1 MILRMD
7 HRLAGR
13 YRSGSQAA
21 RAVTELWGSRQ
32 LYCVSC
38 TCSRLERASNNTRAF
53 DFRCA
58 TCGAFYQLKSSKT
71 WNERRIVDAGY
82 DAMISAILQDRTPNL
97 LILQY
102 ALSWSVLNL
111 LLIPSFFFSPAAVE
125 KRKPL
130 SVAARRAGWV
140 GCNIRLDGIAPE
152 GKLRI
157 VQDGIACSPADVRR
171 RYAAVRPL
179 ALLPVS
185 VRGWTLDVLRAVRQ
199 ISKPEFSLE
208 DAYRL
213 ENELGR
219 LHPQNR
225 NVRPKIRQQLQLLR
239 DVGVLRFISPGR
251 NRLVV

>member
-1 MILRMD
+1 MD
-7 HRLAGR
+7 HRLAGG

-21 RAVTELWGSRQ
+21 RTVTELWGSQQ

-38 TCSRLERASNNTRAF
+38 TCPRLEKASNNTKAF
-53 DFRCA
+53 DFQCA
-58 TCGAFYQLKSSKT
+58 MCGAFYQLKSSKA

-82 DAMISAILQDRTPNL
+82 EAMMSAILQDRTPNL

-130 SVAARRAGWV
+130 AVYARRAGWV
-140 GCNIRLDGIAPE
+140 GCSIRLDKIAPE

-157 VQDGIACSPADVRR
+157 VQGGIACAPADVRK

-179 ALLPVS
+179 ASLPVS
-185 VRGWTLDVLRAVRQ
+185 VRGWTLDLLKLVRQ
-199 ISKPEFSLE
+199 IGKSEFGLG
-208 DAYRL
+208 DAYRF
-213 ENELGR
+213 ESELGR

-225 NVRPKIRQQLQLLR
+225 NVRPKIRQQLQVLR
-239 DVGVLRFISPGR
+239 DVGLLRFISPGR
-251 NRLVV
+251 YRLVV